1 MKIKSV
7 CKKCICLAICKSII
21 RDKEPFDAWIILA
34 LKCKEFRYRS
44 RRNELISIKEFK
56 GI

>member
-1 MKIKSV
+1 VKIKSV